1 MDLLSIILI
10 ALALSMDAFAV
21 SVATGLQETKHAYE
35 MSFSFGFF
43 QAVMP
48 ILGWLAGSY
57 VRSTIS
63 SFDHWIAFAILS
75 AIGIKMIYE
84 EKKIAHIR
92 IDKYT
97 IFLLSIATS
106 IDAFAIGITLSFIG
120 LQILLPAIIIG
131 MVTFFVCLLGFL
143 IAGKIKV
150 RKAKVAGGIILIFL
164 AIKILIE
171 HSIQ

>member
-1 MDLLSIILI
+1 MDLISIIFI

-21 SVATGLQETKHAYE
+21 SVATGLRETKHAYE
-35 MSFSFGFF
+35 MSFSFGLF
-43 QAVMP
+43 QALMP
-48 ILGWLAGSY
+48 VIGWFAGNY
-57 VRSTIS
+57 VRNTIS
-63 SFDHWIAFAILS
+63 SYDHWIAFGILS

-84 EKKIAHIR
+84 EEKISHIK

-106 IDAFAIGITLSFIG
+106 MDAFAIGITLSLIG
-120 LQILLPAIIIG
+120 SQILFPAVIIG

-143 IAGKIKV
+143 IAGKIRIRKV
-150 RKAKVAGGIILIFL
+150 EIAGGVILILL

-171 HSIQ
+171 HSVQ